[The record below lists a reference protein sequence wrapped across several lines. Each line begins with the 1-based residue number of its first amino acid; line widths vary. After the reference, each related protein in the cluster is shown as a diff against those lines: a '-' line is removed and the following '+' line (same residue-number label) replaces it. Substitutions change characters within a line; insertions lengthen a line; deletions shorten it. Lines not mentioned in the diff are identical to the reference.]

1 MLEVFF
7 NDKARGGRLGM
18 WGSDPTGQR
27 VKKTVDPF
35 PSDTPA
41 SLPRSEK
48 EPADPAEARL
58 GILGLPQDRGLSAL
72 ARLLS
77 MPACAGP
84 TSFFGDD
91 LDHVWDT

>member
-35 PSDTPA
+35 PSDQPA
-41 SLPRSEK
+41 RRKSEK

-58 GILGLPQDRGLSAL
+58 GILGLLQDRWLFSL

-77 MPACAGP
+77 LPACMAS

-91 LDHVWDT
+91 LDHVWDTR